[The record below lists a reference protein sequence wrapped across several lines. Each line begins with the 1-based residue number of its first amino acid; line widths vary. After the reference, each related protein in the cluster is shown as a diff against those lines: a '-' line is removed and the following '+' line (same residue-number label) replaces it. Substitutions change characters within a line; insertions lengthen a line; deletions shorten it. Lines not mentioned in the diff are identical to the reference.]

1 MNAAQAFNILADF
14 ASSQRALAALPPTD
28 LKSAL
33 LRAVRA
39 NEACSQALSCET
51 SERVITDA
59 ENDRIEA
66 REALFDAFERH
77 GIDRGL
83 ASKIGGLL

>member
-1 MNAAQAFNILADF
+1 MTALDEIVADF
-14 ASSQRALAALPPTD
+14 RASQLAVASLPPTD

-33 LRAVRA
+33 LRALQADR
-39 NEACSQALSCET
+39 ACSQALSCET

-66 REALFDAFERH
+66 REALYDAFERH

-83 ASKIGGLL
+83 AGKLGDLL